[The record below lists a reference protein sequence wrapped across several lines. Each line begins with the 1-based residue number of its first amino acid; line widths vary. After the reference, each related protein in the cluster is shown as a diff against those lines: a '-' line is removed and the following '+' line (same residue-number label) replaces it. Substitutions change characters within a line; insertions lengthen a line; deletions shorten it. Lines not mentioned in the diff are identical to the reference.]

1 MTTPAIAALV
11 ALCAAA
17 QAQPVTLTTTLEFS
31 PADVTIV
38 PAGDYDAVHMPDAVP
53 TMDVGSPELPFRILT
68 LALPEGME
76 AVGASAEVLSRSVMD
91 GSWLVR
97 PAQPQ
102 VPLSRLE
109 AALPVGPDPAV
120 YASPVPYPAAVCRL
134 LGNGVLGGRPVATAA
149 VHPVQYTGAGGAL
162 TLNERVRVTLTL
174 APGARGRRPADD
186 RAAVERLRSLV
197 ANPEAVAPASRGAR
211 SGDAEYL
218 IVTSSS
224 LASVFQPLADW
235 KSQKGIPA
243 QVLTTTWIYANYTGV
258 DNQERIRNCIIDY
271 YENHGT
277 TWVLLGGDTGVVPAR
292 ITFAM
297 TSGQGTPGED
307 DLRCDMYYA
316 ALDGNWNADGD
327 GTWGELGQDN
337 VDFYADLFVGRAPVD
352 NTTEATRFV
361 QKTLTYQGAPGAAA
375 PATDYQRDML
385 FMAEVLWDSPFT
397 DHGICKNMID
407 DDSVPP
413 QFDPITKL
421 YETNGLLTKSRAVS
435 EMNAGKNI
443 INHNGHANYN
453 VLSIGPSSLYASDF
467 DNLTNTS
474 RYGIF
479 YSLGCWA
486 AAIDYDAVGEHWV
499 HAAKAGVAF
508 IGNSRYGWG
517 SPGNPGYGV
526 SDVFDR
532 EFFHQLF
539 NNGLDRVGVAHAAH
553 KDALVGAA
561 LTNDTYRYCLY
572 ELNLLGDPEMT
583 VWTEEPAAAAA
594 NHASQVPLGAHP
606 FVVTVSRGGVPV
618 AGATVHVSNAEVD
631 ETAVAGD
638 DGVAVLTLAPSA
650 EGSLAVTVTGQGILP
665 YAATVA
671 VVDVPADHEP
681 PQRVEQLVANDPFDT
696 GGVVELS
703 WDGYAAPADFAYYSV
718 YRSTESFDDVS
729 GLTPAAGGI
738 LDPEDTAWTDHG
750 AVDGVPYWYAVT
762 ATDLAGN
769 EDVAV
774 SARGPIA
781 ASQNARVLV
790 WDADDGDMPFDG
802 VGDDYGATD
811 GCEVP
816 WIEALDAAGELYVV
830 SETLPPD
837 LDPFD
842 LIVYL
847 GGVVQFVGQGG
858 INVKMTD
865 AEALAVTA
873 FIDGGGS
880 VYAEE
885 PNFGGTYYVNGTPA
899 TIALWS
905 RFHASYAVGSARTV
919 GNVSALS
926 GEAGQ
931 PSGGRSFSY
940 DYQGWP
946 DQLVGKVNPN
956 GDPGAARLWTDQSS
970 QGRGVAYAAPGSSAR
985 LYMVPVLLGGM
996 TGGGSSARSGYVADI
1011 LADVGVLGTAGV
1023 PDAAAA
1029 VNRLGGGCPN
1039 PFNPATTIH
1048 YSLGRG
1054 TDRARLAV
1062 YDVAGRLVAVLSDGP
1077 AAAGDHEARWDGR
1090 DGDGHPV
1097 SSGVYF
1103 VRLSADGWSGSTK
1116 MTLLK

>member
-1 MTTPAIAALV
+1 
-11 ALCAAA
+11 
-17 QAQPVTLTTTLEFS
+17 
-31 PADVTIV
+31 
-38 PAGDYDAVHMPDAVP
+38 
-53 TMDVGSPELPFRILT
+53 
-68 LALPEGME
+68 
-76 AVGASAEVLSRSVMD
+76 
-91 GSWLVR
+91 
-97 PAQPQ
+97 
-102 VPLSRLE
+102 
-109 AALPVGPDPAV
+109 
-120 YASPVPYPAAVCRL
+120 
-134 LGNGVLGGRPVATAA
+134 VATVA
-149 VHPVQYTGAGGAL
+149 VHPVQYTAADGAI
-162 TLNERVRVTLTL
+162 TLNERVRVSLTL
-174 APGARGRRPADD
+174 APVGEARRPADG
-186 RAAVERLRSLV
+186 RAAEERLRSLV
-197 ANPEAVAPASRGAR
+197 ANPEAVEPASRGAR
-211 SGDAEYL
+211 SGDAEYV
-218 IVTSSS
+218 IITSPS
-224 LASVFQPLADW
+224 LAPVFQPLADW

-258 DNQERIRNCIIDY
+258 DNQERIRNCIIDH

-327 GTWGELGQDN
+327 GVWGELGQDG
-337 VDFYADLFVGRAPVD
+337 VDMYADIFVGRAPVD

-407 DDSVPP
+407 DESVPP
-413 QFDPITKL
+413 AFDPIVKL

-435 EMNAGKNI
+435 EMNAGRNI

-453 VLSIGPSSLYASDF
+453 VLSIGNSSLYGSDF

-479 YSLGCWA
+479 YSIGCWA

-517 SPGNPGYGV
+517 SPGNPGSGV
-526 SDVFDR
+526 SDEFDR
-532 EFFHQLF
+532 EFFRQMF
-539 NNGLDRVGVAHAAH
+539 NNGLDRIGVAHAAH

-561 LTNDTYRYCLY
+561 LANDTYRYCLY

-583 VWTEEPAAAAA
+583 VWTDEPVAADA
-594 NHASQVPLGAHP
+594 NHAAQVPLGAHP

-631 ETAVAGD
+631 ETAVASD
-638 DGVAVLTLAPSA
+638 DGVAVLTLAPTV

-665 YAATVA
+665 YAAAVA
-671 VVDVPADHEP
+671 VVDAPADTEP
-681 PQRVEQLVANDPFDT
+681 PQRVEQLVASDPFDT
-696 GGVVELS
+696 GGTIGLS
-703 WDGYAAPADFAYYSV
+703 WDGYEPPSDFAFYSV
-718 YRSTESFDDVS
+718 YRSTGAFDEVS
-729 GLTPAAGGI
+729 GLSSISGGL
-738 LDPEDTAWTDHG
+738 LDPDDTSWTDDG
-750 AVDGVPYWYAVT
+750 VSDGVPYWYAVT
-762 ATDLAGN
+762 ATDLSGN
-769 EDVAV
+769 EDLVV

-781 ASQNARVLV
+781 ASQNARILV
-790 WDADDGDMPFDG
+790 WDADDGDLPFDG
-802 VGDDYGATD
+802 VGDDYGPGD
-811 GCEVP
+811 GCEVA
-816 WIEALDAAGELYVV
+816 WIEALDATGELYVV

-837 LDPFD
+837 LGPFD

-847 GGVVQFVGQGG
+847 GGVIQFVGQGG
-858 INVKMTD
+858 LNVKMTD
-865 AEALAVTA
+865 AEALALTA

-880 VYAEE
+880 VYVEE
-885 PNFGGTYYVNGTPA
+885 PSFGGTYYLSGTPA
-899 TIALWS
+899 TIELWT
-905 RFHASYAVGSARTV
+905 RFHASHAPGALRSV
-919 GNVSALS
+919 GNVSSLS
-926 GEAGQ
+926 GEGGQ

-940 DYQGWP
+940 DYQDWP
-946 DQLVGKVNPN
+946 DQLVGKVTPN
-956 GDPGAARLWTDQSS
+956 GDPGTARLWTDQAAE
-970 QGRGVAYAAPGSSAR
+970 GRGAAYSPAGSSAR

-996 TGGGSSARSGYVADI
+996 SGGGASARAGYVADI
-1011 LADVGVLGTAGV
+1011 LADVGVLGTADV
-1023 PDAAAA
+1023 PNAEAA
-1029 VNRLGGGCPN
+1029 VNRLGHGSPN
-1039 PFNPATTIH
+1039 PFNPATRIR
-1048 YSLGRG
+1048 YSLGSD

-1077 AAAGDHEARWDGR
+1077 AAAGEHEARWDGR
-1090 DGDGHPV
+1090 DDSGRPV